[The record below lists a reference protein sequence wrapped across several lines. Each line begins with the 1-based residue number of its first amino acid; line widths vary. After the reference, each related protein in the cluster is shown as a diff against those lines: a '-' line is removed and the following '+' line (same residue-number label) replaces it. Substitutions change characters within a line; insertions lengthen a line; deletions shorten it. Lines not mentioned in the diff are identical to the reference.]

1 MEAKK
6 VVRMEQYRQKSNHRP
21 KKRLKK
27 KFKGFFFSLFIIVIV
42 GSVFYFTSSISKLSM
57 VYFEGLNYVS
67 RSELMK
73 LSGLSY
79 QERFLTLDTQQIAQD
94 ILTHPLITDVHV
106 KKKGINQLL
115 VEVQEKDIIGCVEM
129 DDGFRYVLSDG
140 QLVEDD
146 QAVKVSCQ
154 GTVIYGLT
162 EEALKNSILSLFIQ
176 SVTKLDPIFVTLIKE
191 IHYEPMYGDINRF
204 SLFLKDGNTVNVNSY
219 SMVNKLKYYQTMV
232 DKVSSLYEGIKG
244 TYHLDVGD
252 HFEPYTSTEKVLLS
266 HDMTDE
272 SIEE

>member
-1 MEAKK
+1 MEVKK
-6 VVRMEQYRQKSNHRP
+6 VVRMEQYRQKSNNRP

-27 KFKGFFFSLFIIVIV
+27 KFKGFFFSLFIILIV

-79 QERFLTLDTQQIAQD
+79 QDRFLTLDTQQIAKD
-94 ILTHPLITDVHV
+94 ILKHPLITDVNV
-106 KKKGINQLL
+106 KKKGINQLS
-115 VEVQEKDIIGCVEM
+115 VEVQEKDVIGCVEM
-129 DDGFRYVLSDG
+129 NGGFRYVLSDG
-140 QLVEDD
+140 QLVEED
-146 QAVKVSCQ
+146 QSVKVTCQ

-176 SVTKLDPIFVTLIKE
+176 SVTKLDPIFVNLIKE
-191 IHYEPMYGDINRF
+191 IRYEPMYGDINRF

-232 DKVSSLYEGIKG
+232 DKVSSLYEGVKG

-252 HFEPYTSTEKVLLS
+252 HFEPYTSEEKVLLS
-266 HDMTDE
+266 HEMT
-272 SIEE
+272 EERLEE

>member
-1 MEAKK
+1 
-6 VVRMEQYRQKSNHRP
+6 
-21 KKRLKK
+21 
-27 KFKGFFFSLFIIVIV
+27 
-42 GSVFYFTSSISKLSM
+42 M

-79 QERFLTLDTQQIAQD
+79 QDRFLTLDTQQIAKD
-94 ILTHPLITDVHV
+94 ILKHPLITDVNV
-106 KKKGINQLL
+106 KKKGINQLS
-115 VEVQEKDIIGCVEM
+115 VEVQEKDVIGCVEM
-129 DDGFRYVLSDG
+129 NGGFRYVLSDG
-140 QLVEDD
+140 QLVEED
-146 QAVKVSCQ
+146 QSVKVTCQ

-176 SVTKLDPIFVTLIKE
+176 SVTKLDPIFVNLIKE
-191 IHYEPMYGDINRF
+191 IRYEPMYGDINRF

-232 DKVSSLYEGIKG
+232 DKVSSLYEGVKG

-252 HFEPYTSTEKVLLS
+252 HFEPYTSEEKVLLS
-266 HDMTDE
+266 HEMA
-272 SIEE
+272 EERLEE